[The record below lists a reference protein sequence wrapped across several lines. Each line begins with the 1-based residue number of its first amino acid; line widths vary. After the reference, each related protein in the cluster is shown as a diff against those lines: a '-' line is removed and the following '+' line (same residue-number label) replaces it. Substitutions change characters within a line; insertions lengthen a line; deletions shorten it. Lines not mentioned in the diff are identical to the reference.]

1 MMDRR
6 YIPYA
11 IAAVVALIVLAN
23 TFFIVDQREQA
34 IVVRLGDPV
43 RVVNA
48 GPEATAG
55 LKVKVP
61 FMEQVLRFDK
71 RNIALETE
79 EEEVIAADQERLV
92 VDAFIRY
99 RISEPLQYYR
109 TLRDDRTA
117 GDRIQRLVNSSLR
130 QVLGSA
136 PSSDIISG
144 ARSGVMANTLAD
156 VRARAA
162 SSRLGIEVIDV
173 RIRRADLPQENMAAT
188 YRRMETAR
196 QQQAAQIRA
205 VGEQQKRERIAEA
218 DKEVTITL
226 ATAQETADQTRGEGD
241 AQRTRIY
248 ATSFG
253 RDAGFAS
260 FYRSMQAYEAS
271 IGQGDATMILS
282 PDSAFFRYF
291 ERGPGGAR

>member
-1 MMDRR
+1 MDRR

-11 IAAVVALIVLAN
+11 IAAVVVLILLAN
-23 TFFIVDQREQA
+23 TLFVVDQREQA

-43 RVVNA
+43 RVINA
-48 GPEATAG
+48 GVEPTAG

-71 RNIALETE
+71 RNLALATE
-79 EEEVIAADQERLV
+79 EEEIIAADQERLV

-99 RISEPLQYYR
+99 RINQPLQYYR

-117 GDRIQRLVNSSLR
+117 RDRIQRLVNSALR
-130 QVLGSA
+130 EVLGSA
-136 PSSDIISG
+136 PSSEIISG
-144 ARSGVMANTLAD
+144 SRSGVMQRTLQD
-156 VRARAA
+156 VRARAE

-173 RIRRADLPQENMAAT
+173 RIRRADLPEANQAAV
-188 YRRMETAR
+188 YRRMETSR
-196 QQQAAQIRA
+196 QQEAAQVRA
-205 VGEQQKRERIAEA
+205 IGEQQKREIIAAA

-226 ATAQETADQTRGEGD
+226 ATAQEEADRTRGEGD

-248 ATSFG
+248 AQSFG
-253 RDAGFAS
+253 RDPGFAS

-271 IGQGDATMILS
+271 IGQGDATMVLS

>member
-1 MMDRR
+1 MNRQ
-6 YIPYA
+6 YLPYLIGA
-11 IAAVVALIVLAN
+11 FAALVVLAN
-23 TFFIVDQREQA
+23 TLFVVEQREQA

-43 RVVNA
+43 RVINA
-48 GPEATAG
+48 GPQSTAG
-55 LKVKVP
+55 LKIKVP
-61 FMEQVLRFDK
+61 FMEQVLKFDK

-99 RISEPLQYYR
+99 RIDDPLQYYR

-117 GDRIQRLVNSSLR
+117 EDRIQRLVNSSLR

-136 PSSDIISG
+136 RSSDIISG
-144 ARSGVMANTLAD
+144 ERSGVMQRTLAD
-156 VRARAA
+156 VRARAE
-162 SSRLGIEVIDV
+162 SSRFGIEVIDV

-188 YRRMETAR
+188 YRRMETSR

-205 VGEQQKRERIAEA
+205 IGEQRKREIIAEA

-226 ATAQETADQTRGEGD
+226 ATAQETADRTRGEGD

-248 ATSFG
+248 AQSFG

-260 FYRSMQAYEAS
+260 FYRSMQAYEDA
-271 IGQGDATMILS
+271 IGQGDATMVLS
-282 PDSAFFRYF
+282 PDSQFFRYF
-291 ERGPGGAR
+291 ERGPAAR

>member
-1 MMDRR
+1 MNRQ
-6 YIPYA
+6 YLPYLIGA
-11 IAAVVALIVLAN
+11 FAAFVVLAN
-23 TFFIVDQREQA
+23 TLFVVEQREQA

-43 RVVNA
+43 RVINA
-48 GPEATAG
+48 GPQSTAG
-55 LKVKVP
+55 LKIKVP
-61 FMEQVLRFDK
+61 FMEQALKFDK

-99 RISEPLQYYR
+99 RIDDPLQYYR

-117 GDRIQRLVNSSLR
+117 EDRIQRLVNSSLR

-136 PSSDIISG
+136 RSSDIISG
-144 ARSGVMANTLAD
+144 ERSGVMQRTLAD
-156 VRARAA
+156 VRARAE
-162 SSRLGIEVIDV
+162 SSRFGIEVIDV

-188 YRRMETAR
+188 YRRMETSR

-205 VGEQQKRERIAEA
+205 IGEQRKREIIAEA

-226 ATAQETADQTRGEGD
+226 ATAQETADRTRGEGD

-248 ATSFG
+248 AQSFG

-260 FYRSMQAYEAS
+260 FYRSMQAYEDA
-271 IGQGDATMILS
+271 IGQGDATMVLS
-282 PDSAFFRYF
+282 PDSQFFRYF
-291 ERGPGGAR
+291 ERGPAAR

>member
-1 MMDRR
+1 MNRQ
-6 YIPYA
+6 YLPYLIGA
-11 IAAVVALIVLAN
+11 FAAFVVLAN
-23 TFFIVDQREQA
+23 TLFVVEQREQA

-43 RVVNA
+43 RVINA
-48 GPEATAG
+48 GPQSTAG
-55 LKVKVP
+55 LKIKVP
-61 FMEQVLRFDK
+61 FMEQALKFDK

-99 RISEPLQYYR
+99 RIDGPLQYYR

-117 GDRIQRLVNSSLR
+117 EDRIQRLVNSSLR

-136 PSSDIISG
+136 RSSDIISG
-144 ARSGVMANTLAD
+144 ERSGVMQRTLAD
-156 VRARAA
+156 VRARAE
-162 SSRLGIEVIDV
+162 SSRFGIEVIDV

-188 YRRMETAR
+188 YRRMETSR

-205 VGEQQKRERIAEA
+205 IGEQRKREIIAEA

-226 ATAQETADQTRGEGD
+226 ATAQETADRTRGEGD

-248 ATSFG
+248 AQSFG

-260 FYRSMQAYEAS
+260 FYRSMQAYEDA
-271 IGQGDATMILS
+271 IGQGDATMVLS
-282 PDSAFFRYF
+282 PDSQFFRYF
-291 ERGPGGAR
+291 ERGPAAR